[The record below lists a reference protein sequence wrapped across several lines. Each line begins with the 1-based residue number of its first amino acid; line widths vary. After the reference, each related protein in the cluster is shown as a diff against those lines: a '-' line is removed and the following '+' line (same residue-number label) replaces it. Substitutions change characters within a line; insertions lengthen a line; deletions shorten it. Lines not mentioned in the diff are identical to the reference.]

1 MTNERINLQL
11 NAIANETQS
20 VTVEIFDTTGKKIR
34 SQTAATPL
42 YAPDSPGVYFVKLT
56 TPAFTRTIKLS
67 VN

>member
-34 SQTAATPL
+34 SQTAAIPL
-42 YAPDSPGVYFVKLT
+42 YAPGSPGIYFVKLT